1 MNNISDT
8 DARRYQHLLA
18 YVFKPKSFFQLP
30 FTTIE
35 FTCHMIW
42 EDEMDTEVNAV
53 AETAQRDSV
62 KNQA

>member
-1 MNNISDT
+1 MNHISDT

-30 FTTIE
+30 FTTVE

-42 EDEMDTEVNAV
+42 EDETGTEV
-53 AETAQRDSV
+53 E
-62 KNQA
+62 NQDQKSYY